1 MDKNLNY
8 YTSVCVSQFMIL
20 PMDRLLT
27 GGWIYDV
34 ELSKPPKNGNGLLC
48 LMFAIKI
55 CLSTQQSPSP
65 KTIWRWCHLPQDDM
79 G

>member
-1 MDKNLNY
+1 
-8 YTSVCVSQFMIL
+8 
-20 PMDRLLT
+20 MDRLLT

-55 CLSTQQSPSP
+55 CLSSHHLLKPFGDGAIFHKMTWAN
-65 KTIWRWCHLPQDDM
+65 TIQCSH
-79 G
+79 